1 MKVIKIICLIIGG
14 VWLGILA
21 ASSLIFLVVNFGSW
35 LEGKLENRKN
45 RKNGNLHITVD
56 KNWKSK

>member
-1 MKVIKIICLIIGG
+1 MEVIKTICLIIGG

-21 ASSLIFLVVNFGSW
+21 ASSLIFAIVNIGS
-35 LEGKLENRKN
+35 LIESKFENRKN
-45 RKNGNLHITVD
+45 RKNGNLKITVD